1 MDPSHLVTPPRAH
14 PSGSISSGLGESMHT
29 YNLINEP
36 WFMILIVIILVVLLV
51 STAVTIRFLYRRRK
65 NLSKGLGHLSG
76 ELFNKYKSR
85 NNTST
90 SGINIDKLH
99 NKQNILSALDE

>member
-76 ELFNKYKSR
+76 ELLLIIQKPR

-99 NKQNILSALDE
+99 KHTTF